1 MTVTFNLEYNLHMA
15 NRPRHGWIR
24 LYRRALHYST
34 ITSRLSRAD
43 NSPFVEARRRCPLR
57 VFIKMK
63 LTFALRSLLML
74 IVSFVF
80 LIILTLADRALAGTS
95 IGTQRLITVILLVLA
110 PLFGSM
116 LAVLSLI
123 RKDGK
128 TWLAVISL
136 IANTLFAL
144 FHLALVFFA
153 G

>member
-1 MTVTFNLEYNLHMA
+1 
-15 NRPRHGWIR
+15 
-24 LYRRALHYST
+24 
-34 ITSRLSRAD
+34 
-43 NSPFVEARRRCPLR
+43 
-57 VFIKMK
+57 MK
-63 LTFALRSLLML
+63 LTYAVRSLLIL
-74 IVSFVF
+74 IVSIAF

-95 IGTQRLITVILLVLA
+95 IGMQRLITVILLVLA

-116 LAVLSLI
+116 LAVLGLI

-128 TWLAVISL
+128 AWLAVICL